1 MLSRREIKAEF
12 NSTSPLTEKN
22 GCKVKKPYM
31 VGVIHIHVSKHF
43 NMRSYMEIF
52 ILFYIEIRELDGRTE
67 NFEMGKAAWW
77 LVVG

>member
-1 MLSRREIKAEF
+1 
-12 NSTSPLTEKN
+12 
-22 GCKVKKPYM
+22 
-31 VGVIHIHVSKHF
+31 
-43 NMRSYMEIF
+43 MEIF